1 MKIHEEKDALKL
13 TVSGINMNFVFDYQV
28 WSEPEGWIKDK
39 GSGDVKMHNSDIGLE
54 LSLTSK
60 NGALQVDFS
69 EVNISLEAYEVKLDG
84 DSDFS
89 RAVQILFKN
98 F

>member
-1 MKIHEEKDALKL
+1 
-13 TVSGINMNFVFDYQV
+13 MNFAFDYRV
-28 WSEPEGWIKDK
+28 WSEPDGWIKD
-39 GSGDVKMHNSDIGLE
+39 SGTGDIKMHNSDIGLE

-69 EVNISLEAYEVKLDG
+69 EVNISLESYEVNLDG

-89 RAVQILFKN
+89 RAIQILFKN

>member
-28 WSEPEGWIKDK
+28 WTEPEGWVEDK

>member
-13 TVSGINMNFVFDYQV
+13 TVSGINMNFVFDYKV
-28 WSEPEGWIKDK
+28 WSEPEGWIKDN

-69 EVNISLEAYEVKLDG
+69 EVNINMEAYEV
-84 DSDFS
+84 
-89 RAVQILFKN
+89 
-98 F
+98 

>member
-1 MKIHEEKDALKL
+1 
-13 TVSGINMNFVFDYQV
+13 
-28 WSEPEGWIKDK
+28 
-39 GSGDVKMHNSDIGLE
+39 MHNSDIGLE